1 MDHFPIKINEIFFTE
16 KLFPSTGIK
25 CWRGCAEKAMLIHCW
40 RESQLIVIVV
50 NEYGGCSKIKSKL
63 PSYLAISF
71 AGIYPKE

>member
-1 MDHFPIKINEIFFTE
+1 MSYHLTPVRI
-16 KLFPSTGIK
+16 STVKKTKCKK
-25 CWRGCAEKAMLIHCW
+25 CWRGCAERAMLIHCW
-40 RESQLIVIVV
+40 RENQLIVIVV

>member
-1 MDHFPIKINEIFFTE
+1 MLPVN
-16 KLFPSTGIK
+16 
-25 CWRGCAEKAMLIHCW
+25 AERAMLIHCW